1 MGYARSWAHP
11 LRNFAPFKIN
21 HLDNVRLHPPGDST
35 SDCIRAHFLTWVREK
50 EARMSLRLQI
60 DWRDANGRIVSGEPI
75 FAHPFISVEVSSDDM
90 VNWISAYVMIDT
102 GLSRTM
108 ISPDVLNAL
117 NCVKGTSQSLSGS
130 NGWQDFEGYR
140 NVEIPARAGQSYDG
154 GCFGARQALR
164 QQRLKRLA
172 RNGYFAI
179 GSPRSGSTWG
189 QLL

>member
-1 MGYARSWAHP
+1 
-11 LRNFAPFKIN
+11 
-21 HLDNVRLHPPGDST
+21 
-35 SDCIRAHFLTWVREK
+35 
-50 EARMSLRLQI
+50 MSLRLQI

-140 NVEIPARAGQSYDG
+140 ATLRFPPALDKAMTVDVL
-154 GCFGARQALR
+154 ALGKPLGNSGSKGLLGMDIL
-164 QQRLKRLA
+164 QLGRLA
-172 RNGYFAI
+172 LDRHGDSFFEI
-179 GSPRSGSTWG
+179 R
-189 QLL
+189 